1 MWQDGKDELW
11 AAGVGGTLGSNTS
24 GRGERGAVWCLVSH
38 RSIIMEAWVMDMG
51 PKHDGTWT
59 GALWDRGDKH
69 QSIASWN
76 ISLIFYEP

>member
-11 AAGVGGTLGSNTS
+11 AGGVGGTLGSNTS

-51 PKHDGTWT
+51 PKHDGTWVWCT
-59 GALWDRGDKH
+59 VGQRRQTPVYSFMEYKPDFL
-69 QSIASWN
+69 
-76 ISLIFYEP
+76 